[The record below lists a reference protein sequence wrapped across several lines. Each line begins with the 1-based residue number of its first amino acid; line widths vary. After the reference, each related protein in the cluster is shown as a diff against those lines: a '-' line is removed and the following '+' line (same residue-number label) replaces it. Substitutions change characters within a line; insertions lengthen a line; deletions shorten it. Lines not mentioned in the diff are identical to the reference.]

1 MLRHTN
7 RAPSLSAVASLAPIL
22 GVPAPTELT
31 FGGERHVLQCLCL
44 EDAERLIAFFNSHNE
59 ETVRLRYG
67 YFFKEMT
74 LARAKELV
82 GVDQSKDLALAIFSF
97 TPTHEPVIDAIG
109 RYFLMPSGKTAEMA
123 FIVRETKRR
132 LGMAQTLLRALAR
145 TARDRGVV
153 KLVAQVQ
160 RENRGMI
167 SLFRKEG
174 ASTRGSLGSDTIDIS
189 LPLARPRKNR
199 PT

>member
-1 MLRHTN
+1 VLRRTHQTISI
-7 RAPSLSAVASLAPIL
+7 PTVASLAPMV
-22 GVPAPTELT
+22 GVPAPVELT
-31 FGGERHVLQCLCL
+31 FGGERHVLRCLGL

-74 LARAKELV
+74 IARAKELV
-82 GVDQSKDLALAIFSF
+82 GVDQRRDLALAIFSF
-97 TPTHEPVIDAIG
+97 TPTQEPVIDAIG
-109 RYFLMPSGKTAEMA
+109 RYFLMPSGKAAEMA

-132 LGMAQTLLRALAR
+132 LGMAKTLLHALAR
-145 TARDRGVV
+145 TARERGVV

-174 ASTRGSLGSDTIDIS
+174 ALTRGSLGADTIDVS
-189 LPLARPRKNR
+189 HPLDQPRKK
-199 PT
+199 

>member
-1 MLRHTN
+1 MV
-7 RAPSLSAVASLAPIL
+7 SI
-22 GVPAPTELT
+22 PAPVELT
-31 FGGERHVLQCLCL
+31 FGGERHVLRCLGL
-44 EDAERLIAFFNSHNE
+44 EDSDRLIAFFNSHNE

-74 LARAKELV
+74 NARAKELV
-82 GVDQSKDLALAIFSF
+82 GVDQNRDLALAIFSF
-97 TPTHEPVIDAIG
+97 SPTHEPIIDAVG
-109 RYFLMPSGKTAEMA
+109 RYFLLPSGKAAEMA

-132 LGMAQTLLRALAR
+132 LGMAKTLLRALSR

-174 ASTRGSLGSDTIDIS
+174 ASTRESLGADTIDVT
-189 LPLARPRKNR
+189 LPLSPSRKGRPV
-199 PT
+199 